1 MDLAIILDGWP
12 FDEEEEANN
21 VRKIVGLDRRPKLQI
36 RLRDGVI
43 QWEVEGPPSGS
54 RPYGC
59 ESVLAYCKHLVQEP
73 APSEPGSESGDL
85 CLDEALLADLEM
97 ELDDYTKRR
106 QAFLLIGD
114 YYHALRDAL
123 HALQILEFVR
133 ERVGDSGVVFH
144 FDRCRPQIIADRARA
159 EALLS
164 IQGQQ
169 LQQAV
174 RALGRGIEEIEEFFQ
189 YHALAG
195 QIPRSRERR
204 ALIDLRRSLRE
215 RYNVPLTDAEL
226 LHTLRAEQ
234 QVAIEEE
241 NYEMAARL
249 RDKITMLRL
258 RMEGTA

>member
-1 MDLAIILDGWP
+1 MDLRIILDGWR

-21 VRKIVGLDRRPKLQI
+21 VRKIIGLDRRPKLQI

-43 QWEVEGPPSGS
+43 QWEVDGPPSGDC
-54 RPYGC
+54 PYGC
-59 ESVLAYCKHLVQEP
+59 QSVLAYCKRLVQGLSSAEP
-73 APSEPGSESGDL
+73 ASESVDFRL
-85 CLDEALLADLEM
+85 DDALLDELES
-97 ELDDYTKRR
+97 ELNDYTKRR

-123 HALQILEFVR
+123 HALEILEFVR
-133 ERVGDSGVVFH
+133 EWVDDSGVVFH
-144 FDRCRPQIIADRARA
+144 FDRGRPAIIADRAHA
-159 EALLS
+159 EAFLG

-174 RALGRGIEEIEEFFQ
+174 RALSKGVEEIEEFFQ

-195 QIPRSRERR
+195 QIPKSLERR

-234 QVAIEEE
+234 QVAIEQE

-249 RDKITMLRL
+249 RDKIGILRQ
-258 RMEGTA
+258 RMEGTR